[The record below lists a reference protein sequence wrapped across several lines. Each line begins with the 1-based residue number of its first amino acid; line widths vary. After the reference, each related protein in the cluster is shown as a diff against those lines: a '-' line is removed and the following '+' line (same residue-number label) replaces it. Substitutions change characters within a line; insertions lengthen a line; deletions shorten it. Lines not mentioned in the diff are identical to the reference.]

1 MIDWSWIMEN
11 WQQIGQLLFD
21 HIQLVTLG
29 LAIGMLLA
37 AAMVLLT
44 LWKPGLARPMI
55 YICGVLFTI
64 PSLALFI
71 LIMPFT
77 GLSKTTAV
85 IGLSLYALLIVLQ
98 NTLAGLSSNPPDVLE
113 EARALGYTRM
123 QRFLGVELPLALP
136 ALLAGLRTTSV
147 TLVGLVTVTALI
159 GQGGLGQLFITGL
172 AQSFTT
178 PVAVSLVLT
187 VMLALCFD
195 FLFYS
200 INKCLVRWGR

>member
-1 MIDWSWIMEN
+1 MIDWSWIVEN
-11 WQQIGQLLFD
+11 GQQIGQLLID
-21 HIQLVTLG
+21 HIQLVILG
-29 LAIGMLLA
+29 LCTGVLLA
-37 AAMVLLT
+37 GAMVLLT
-44 LWKPGLARPMI
+44 LWHPGLARPMI
-55 YICGVLFTI
+55 YVCGILFTI

-85 IGLSLYALLIVLQ
+85 IGLSLYSLLIVLQ
-98 NTLAGLSSNPPDVLE
+98 NTLAGLASNPADVLE

-187 VMLALCFD
+187 VMLALGFD

-200 INKCLVRWGR
+200 INKWLLPWVR

>member
-1 MIDWSWIMEN
+1 MIDGAWIVEN
-11 WQQIGQLLFD
+11 WQQIGLLLID
-21 HIQLVTLG
+21 HIQMVTLALCTG
-29 LAIGMLLA
+29 VLLA
-37 AAMVLLT
+37 GAMVLLT
-44 LWKPGLARPMI
+44 LWQPGLARPMI
-55 YICGVLFTI
+55 YTCGLLFTI
-64 PSLALFI
+64 SSLALFI

-98 NTLAGLSSNPPDVLE
+98 NTLAGLASLPADVVE

-187 VMLALCFD
+187 VILALCFD

-200 INKCLVRWGR
+200 INKWLVPWVR

>member
-1 MIDWSWIMEN
+1 MIDWSWILEN

-29 LAIGMLLA
+29 LFIGMLLA
-37 AAMVLLT
+37 GAMVLLT
-44 LWKPGLARPMI
+44 LWKPGLAQPMI
-55 YICGVLFTI
+55 YISGILFTI

-98 NTLAGLSSNPPDVLE
+98 NTLAGLASNPPDVLE

-136 ALLAGLRTTSV
+136 SLLAGLRTTAV

-200 INKCLVRWGR
+200 INKWLVPWVR

>member
-1 MIDWSWIMEN
+1 MIDWSWIVEN
-11 WQQIGQLLFD
+11 WQQIGQLLVD

-29 LAIGMLLA
+29 LCIGMLLA
-37 AAMVLLT
+37 GAMVLLA
-44 LWKPGLARPMI
+44 LWQPGLARPMI
-55 YICGVLFTI
+55 YVCGLLFTI

-98 NTLAGLSSNPPDVLE
+98 NTLAGLASNPADVLE

-136 ALLAGLRTTSV
+136 ALF
-147 TLVGLVTVTALI
+147 
-159 GQGGLGQLFITGL
+159 GGLTNNLGYFGGTGDGYCLDWSRWTGPAVHYRAGSKFHHTCGGQPG
-172 AQSFTT
+172 
-178 PVAVSLVLT
+178 PDRDVG
-187 VMLALCFD
+187 VMF
-195 FLFYS
+195 
-200 INKCLVRWGR
+200 

>member
-1 MIDWSWIMEN
+1 MIDGAWIVEN
-11 WQQIGQLLFD
+11 WQQIGLLLID
-21 HIQLVTLG
+21 HIQMVTLALCTG
-29 LAIGMLLA
+29 VLLA
-37 AAMVLLT
+37 GAMVLLT
-44 LWKPGLARPMI
+44 LWQPGLARPMI
-55 YICGVLFTI
+55 YTCGLLFTI

-98 NTLAGLSSNPPDVLE
+98 NTLAGLASLPADVVE

-178 PVAVSLVLT
+178 PVAVSPVLT
-187 VMLALCFD
+187 VILALCFD

-200 INKCLVRWGR
+200 INKWLVPWVR

>member
-1 MIDWSWIMEN
+1 MMDGAWVLEN
-11 WQQIGQLLFD
+11 WQLIGQLLID
-21 HIQLVTLG
+21 HVQLVSLG
-29 LAIGMLLA
+29 LIAGLLLA
-37 AAMVLLT
+37 SVMVLLT

-55 YICGVLFTI
+55 YVSGVLFTI

-85 IGLSLYALLIVLQ
+85 IGLSLYSLLIVLQ
-98 NTLAGLSSNPPDVLE
+98 NTLAGLASNPQEVLE
-113 EARALGYTRM
+113 EASALGYTRL
-123 QRFLGVELPLALP
+123 QRFFGIELPLALP
-136 ALLAGLRTTSV
+136 SLLAGLRTTSV

-178 PVAVSLVLT
+178 PVAVSLILT

-195 FLFYS
+195 YLFYS
-200 INKCLVRWGR
+200 IDKWLVPWVR